1 MKTEHVIRIKNTKE
15 VLYTGTSLDDC
26 KKEMKPAFFNHIDA
40 GKGLD
45 DFPLE
50 AVTIHELEESEMDTE
65 EETTCAPIYVAPA
78 VHFECPGCGEIRT
91 QWECPGCEH

>member
-1 MKTEHVIRIKNTKE
+1 MKTEHVIRIKNTQE

-50 AVTIHELEESEMDTE
+50 AVTIHQLEESEMDTE
-65 EETTCAPIYVAPA
+65 EEEEISDEFP
-78 VHFECPGCGEIRT
+78 CPGCGEMRT
-91 QWECPGCEH
+91 SWDCPGCEH

>member
-26 KKEMKPAFFNHIDA
+26 KQEMKPAFFNHIDA
-40 GKGLD
+40 GKGLE

-50 AVTIHELEESEMDTE
+50 ALTIHNMEESEMDTE
-65 EETTCAPIYVAPA
+65 EEEEGFKCPGCGAWRESSFT
-78 VHFECPGCGEIRT
+78 ECPGCD
-91 QWECPGCEH
+91 H

>member
-1 MKTEHVIRIKNTKE
+1 MKTEHVIRIKNTQE

-26 KKEMKPAFFNHIDA
+26 KKEMTPAFFNHIDA

-50 AVTIHELEESEMDTE
+50 AVTIHQLEESEMDTE
-65 EETTCAPIYVAPA
+65 EETIPGVE
-78 VHFECPGCGEIRT
+78 FECPGCGEIRT
-91 QWECPGCEH
+91 QWDCPGCEH